1 MTSESGATDG
11 WLRTYAQPRIG
22 AMLLLGF
29 SAGLP
34 FFLVF
39 QTLSAW
45 LRQAGIDRGTIGLLS
60 YVGLVYTLKFAW
72 APVVDR
78 LVLPL
83 LGRLGRRRSWMLLAQ
98 LGLVAGLTG
107 MAHSDPLV
115 SLTPMILFALLTAF
129 ASATQD
135 ITIDAWRIEAAPQSQ
150 QGAMAAAYQLGYR
163 AAITA
168 ATAGALWL
176 GGEYGWRVSYLSMA
190 ALVGVGIV
198 TVLLI
203 AEPQS
208 ATTRTALVLEQRA
221 VDWLATRAHWPPW
234 LQRLGA
240 TFIGAVVCPFA
251 DFFAR
256 NGVRTALLILA
267 FIGTF
272 RLTDY
277 TMGVMSNP
285 FYLDMG
291 YTLQDIAVV
300 AKIYGIA
307 ASVIGVIVGGI
318 GVARLGTV
326 RALVIGGV
334 LVILT
339 NLAFATLAFLDR
351 PNLTG
356 LALVVSADNFAYQ
369 FAGTAFIAYMSGLT
383 NTTYTA
389 TQYALFSS
397 IFALP
402 GKLLMGLSGFVVDGV
417 GYPLFFLYTSLL
429 GIPSLLLISYLARL
443 PPAGAAAR
451 PAAQSAASPPGDNR

>member
-1 MTSESGATDG
+1 MTSEAASGG

-34 FFLVF
+34 FMLVF
-39 QTLSAW
+39 STLSAW

-98 LGLVAGLTG
+98 FGLIAGLAG
-107 MAHSDPLV
+107 LAHSDPTV

-129 ASATQD
+129 SSATQD

-163 AAITA
+163 AAIAA

-208 ATTRTALVLEQRA
+208 AARTALALEQRA

-240 TFIGAVVCPFA
+240 SFIGAVVCPFA

-256 NGVRTALLILA
+256 NGTRTALLILA

-300 AKIYGIA
+300 AKIYGIG
-307 ASVIGVIVGGI
+307 ASVVGVIVGGI

-326 RALVIGGV
+326 RALVVGGV

-339 NLAFATLAFLDR
+339 NLSFATLAFLDE
-351 PNLTG
+351 PDLLG
-356 LALVVSADNFAYQ
+356 LAAVVSADNFAYQ

-383 NTTYTA
+383 NTAYTA

-429 GIPSLLLISYLARL
+429 GIPSLLLIVHLARRQ
-443 PPAGAAAR
+443 PAGAA
-451 PAAQSAASPPGDNR
+451 PAQAAESPPSSTGERA